1 MTRNRKIA
9 IGAGLGVVLL
19 GAGGIA
25 LASNR
30 EKATEVRIAA
40 VSRRDLTSIV
50 TASGK
55 IEPKRQV
62 QISADVPGR
71 VVQLAVEEGQ
81 MVRQG
86 DLLLRIDPT
95 SYQAAVRRAEAA
107 VSQAQAGASQ
117 ARAALLQAQ
126 SGRQRAEVLGR
137 QGGDLISVETLEQAR
152 TQARVTEAQ
161 SEAARYGVAQAQ
173 AALAEAR
180 EQLRKT
186 TITAPMSGRVTRLNI
201 EEGETAVMGT
211 MNNPGSLLLTI
222 ADLSVMEAR
231 VKVDETDVPR
241 ISFGDSAIVR
251 IDAFP
256 NQTFTGTVTRVSNSA
271 MQTAAGAMGAAGGAQ
286 ASGQSVDFEVLI
298 TLNAPPAQL
307 RPDLSATA
315 DIITA
320 RRPNALSIP
329 ILALTVRDPE
339 GKKPRQTGQDEA
351 PPGATTT
358 AQARRPQAEEVEGV
372 FLVQE
377 DRAVWT
383 PVRVGV
389 AGERYFEVTSGL
401 RGGES
406 VVAGSYQAIRD
417 LQNGDLVKIPPPPKE
432 QSGARASAEKSR

>member
-1 MTRNRKIA
+1 MTRSRKLA
-9 IGAGLGVVLL
+9 VGAGLGAAIL
-19 GAGGIA
+19 GLGGLA

-30 EKATEVRIAA
+30 EKGTEVRTEV

-50 TASGK
+50 TASGR

-81 MVRQG
+81 TVRQG

-95 SYQAAVRRAEAA
+95 SYHAAVRRAEAA
-107 VSQAQAGASQ
+107 VSQAEASAAQ
-117 ARAALLQAQ
+117 ARAGLIQAR
-126 SGRQRAEVLGR
+126 SGLQRAETLGR
-137 QGGDLISVETLEQAR
+137 QGTDLISAEALEQAR
-152 TQARVTEAQ
+152 TQTNVAQ
-161 SEAARYGVAQAQ
+161 AQYEAARYGVAQAQ

-241 ISFGDSAIVR
+241 IGFGDSATVR

-256 NQTFTGTVTRVSNSA
+256 GQTFSGKVTRISNSA
-271 MQTAAGAMGAAGGAQ
+271 LQTAAGAVGAAGGAQ
-286 ASGQSVDFEVLI
+286 TGAQSVDFEVLI
-298 TLNAPPAQL
+298 TLDAPPAEL

-315 DIITA
+315 EIITA
-320 RRPNALSIP
+320 RRPNALSVP
-329 ILALTVRDPE
+329 ILSLTVRDPD
-339 GKKPRQTGQDEA
+339 GKKPRQTAPDDA
-351 PPGATTT
+351 PPGATRS
-358 AQARRPQAEEVEGV
+358 AQARRPDAQEVEGV
-372 FLVQE
+372 FVVR
-377 DRAVWT
+377 DGKAAWT

-389 AGERYFEVTSGL
+389 AGERYFEVTNGL
-401 RGGES
+401 RGDET
-406 VVAGSYQAIRD
+406 VVAGTYQAIRD
-417 LQNGDLVKIPPPPKE
+417 LEDGDAVNLPPPPKTRP
-432 QSGARASAEKSR
+432 GKRG